1 MRRIVAVATV
11 VTLFMTLAVPVGG
24 QARVDSLLTLSP
36 AWTAEHRDD
45 PFDGPSIIAFVLAE
59 GETVSS
65 GSAIAAGCHS
75 GKTYVF
81 VVWKER
87 LYNSKQTVDFV
98 SPPNDP
104 WSVRTDVD
112 NTKSTHANPRA
123 ATYLPN
129 PERFLR
135 RLVGHDTLLA
145 RTKPDGEPHR
155 TLTFNIGKVE
165 EELAPIARLCSW
177 SF

>member
-1 MRRIVAVATV
+1 MRRIVAVAIV

-59 GETVSS
+59 GETASS

-81 VVWKER
+81 VVWKEY
-87 LYNSKQTVDFV
+87 LYGSKQTVDFV

-104 WSVRTDVD
+104 WRVSTDV
-112 NTKSTHANPRA
+112 KSTHAGPRA
-123 ATYLPN
+123 TTYLPN

-145 RTKPDGEPHR
+145 RMKPYGKPHR